1 MIGFQWAKEV
11 LKTLPA
17 INEILIFGE
26 HQMPALRHSGGPAAP
41 VGRLRLPDA
50 GFDIMC
56 LEEGYGQEGN
66 VFQPVNIFRD
76 YPQLGQ
82 KPFVQQV
89 IFRLISEDSQR
100 NTEEA
105 VIVYFVYLRYKTF
118 KSIQALSI
126 LTWTKIKDESS
137 QFVIIC
143 VFGAAL
149 ELF

>member
-17 INEILIFGE
+17 INEILIIGE

-56 LEEGYGQEGN
+56 LEERYGQEGN

-76 YPQLGQ
+76 YPQLRQ